1 MAFCKNCGAELE
13 EGTAFCPKC
22 GADQQQEKRA
32 AQQTQQTP
40 PSGADWVQQNAA
52 QSQTPVTNDSGSIGW
67 GLLGF
72 CVPIV
77 GLVLFLV
84 WRNEKP
90 RAAKVAGV
98 GALIAVIISVIWY
111 VLVLVAGV
119 GAMFLF

>member
-22 GADQQQEKRA
+22 GADQQQEERA
-32 AQQTQQTP
+32 ARQTQQTP

-90 RAAKVAGV
+90 RTAK
-98 GALIAVIISVIWY
+98 
-111 VLVLVAGV
+111 VAGV

>member
-1 MAFCKNCGAELE
+1 MRNW
-13 EGTAFCPKC
+13 
-22 GADQQQEKRA
+22 KRERLFV
-32 AQQTQQTP
+32 P
-40 PSGADWVQQNAA
+40 NAA
-52 QSQTPVTNDSGSIGW
+52 RI
-67 GLLGF
+67 LLGF

-90 RAAKVAGV
+90 RTAKVAGV

-111 VLVLVAGV
+111 VLALVAGV

>member
-1 MAFCKNCGAELE
+1 MRRGSAAEE
-13 EGTAFCPKC
+13 
-22 GADQQQEKRA
+22 RA
-32 AQQTQQTP
+32 ARQTQQTP

-90 RAAKVAGV
+90 RTAKVAGV

-111 VLVLVAGV
+111 VLALVAGV

>member
-1 MAFCKNCGAELE
+1 MRNW
-13 EGTAFCPKC
+13 
-22 GADQQQEKRA
+22 KRERLFVPNA
-32 AQQTQQTP
+32 ARISSRRRER
-40 PSGADWVQQNAA
+40 PSRRSRRGLRGADWVQQNAA

-90 RAAKVAGV
+90 RTAKVAGV